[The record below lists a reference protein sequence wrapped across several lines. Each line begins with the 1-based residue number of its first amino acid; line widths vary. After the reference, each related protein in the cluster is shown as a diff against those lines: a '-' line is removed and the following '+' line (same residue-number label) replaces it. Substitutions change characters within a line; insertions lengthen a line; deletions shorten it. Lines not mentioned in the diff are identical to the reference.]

1 MEQIYLAGGCFWCI
15 SGTFL
20 NRKGIIDVI
29 SGYCGGDEDNP
40 SYEQVKRQLTG
51 HRETIQIVF
60 DESII
65 SNKEILEIF
74 FKSVDPFD
82 YDGQFIDKGHSYTLA
97 FYYRNDDEKKF
108 FNDFLNAKSK
118 ELNKEIAIAVE
129 PFKKFYAAEEYHQ
142 KYSEK
147 FPEEYEKELIE
158 SGRKK

>member
-20 NRKGIIDVI
+20 NREGIIDVI
-29 SGYCGGDEDNP
+29 SGYCGGDEENP
-40 SYEQVKRQLTG
+40 SYEQVKSQLTG

-60 DESII
+60 DENII

-97 FYYRNDDEKKF
+97 FYYRNEGEKQL
-108 FNDFLNAKSK
+108 FNDFLNSKSK

-147 FPEEYEKELIE
+147 NPEEYEKELIE